1 MSEQE
6 INEAIL
12 TLDVLIDCTKEDG
25 TYYNAKKE
33 WEALEVFK
41 KLQQENQELN
51 QRINKAQ
58 DFIRNESYLN
68 DSEIDELCEI
78 LEGDK

>member
-1 MSEQE
+1 MEE
-6 INEAIL
+6 ELKKIREENEMLTLELSGYRLAIL
-12 TLDVLIDCTKEDG
+12 NDKEMLG
-25 TYYNAKKE
+25 LKE
-33 WEALEVFK
+33 QNE
-41 KLQQENQELN
+41 KLKE
-51 QRINKAQ
+51 RISKAQ